1 MNKNKN
7 FPELNPKP
15 NFSEIE
21 ESILEDWNINNIF
34 QKSIDKNKNKEFVFY
49 DGPPFANGLPH
60 YGHLLTGFVKD
71 IIPRFQTM
79 IGNRVER
86 RFGWDCHGLPAEMES
101 EKELG
106 VSGRAEIIKYGV
118 ENFNNHCET
127 SVMKYTQEWEGSVKR
142 QARWVDFENDYKTM
156 DITYMESVIWAF
168 KELWKKGLVYEKDR
182 VMPYSWKAETPISN
196 FETRLDNS
204 YREREDPAVT
214 VTLKLSD
221 SVNFQNTSI
230 LIWTTTPWTLPSN
243 LALAVNENLDYLILN
258 NGVENF
264 IIGEFAYEKYA
275 EELSN
280 FSKIKVIKG
289 LDLLGLSYTPL
300 FDYFKD
306 TKNAF
311 KILSADFVNTDEGTG
326 IVHMAPGFGEDDQ
339 LICESNNIETVCPV
353 DSQGKFTSQVKDYEG
368 IMVFDAN
375 KKITDRLNECGA
387 LIKLENYKHNYP
399 HSWRTDEPLI
409 YKTLNS
415 WYVEVSSFKE
425 RMVELNEKINW
436 IPDHIKN
443 GAFGNWLSGARDWSI
458 SRNRFWGTPI
468 PVWKSDDPKYPRI
481 DVYGSL
487 DEIEKDF
494 GVRPINL
501 HRPHIDD
508 LVRPNPDDP
517 SGKSKMIRVEEVF
530 DCWFES
536 GSMPFAQVHYPF
548 ENKDWFDSH
557 FPADF
562 IVEYIAQTRGWFYT
576 LMVLS
581 TALFDRPP
589 FLNAIGHGV
598 VVDENGS
605 KLSKRL
611 KNYPNP
617 DEVFTKYGADALRW
631 FLVSS
636 PILRGQ
642 NLMMDSTGAGIDSS
656 LRQVIVP
663 LWNASYFFTL
673 YSNLENY
680 KPKLINTAQLSID
693 RYILSKLKAMSDLVK
708 ESLSEYNITDACE
721 AIFEFIEILNNW
733 YIRRSRNRFWGKADN
748 NDAKFAYDTLF
759 TILNVLLKVS
769 APLIPLTSEK
779 LYKNLN
785 QGKSVHL
792 EDWPNVSN
800 IKFDKNLIEEMD
812 IIRKI
817 VSSAL
822 SIRKLNKVRVRQ
834 PLQSLV
840 IQGKNHDWVKTYF
853 ELIQDEVNIKE
864 IILEAPSENKDM
876 LQLKINPRLLGP
888 RAGSKVQSIIKKS
901 KNGDWV
907 KKGDSVFVDDF
918 ELFDG
923 EYDIELLE
931 EEDLSTQSI
940 ETTDYIIK
948 LNLEITKELENEG
961 ISRDII
967 RAVQNIRREKN
978 FDISDNIVLLVKNN
992 NSLEKAISNYKEFI
1006 CRQVLAKE
1014 IKFQNFNETKKPDF
1028 KSTIQNFEVELVII
1042 KEV

>member
-1 MNKNKN
+1 MSKNKN

-21 ESILEDWNINNIF
+21 DSVLEDWSIDNVF
-34 QKSIDKNKNKEFVFY
+34 QKSINKNKNKEFVFY

-79 IGNRVER
+79 IGNKVER

-118 ENFNNHCET
+118 EKFNNHCET

-142 QARWVDFENDYKTM
+142 QARWVDFKNDYKTM

-168 KELWKKGLVYEKDR
+168 KELWKKGLIYEKDR

-214 VTLKLSD
+214 VKLKLSD
-221 SVNFQNTSI
+221 SENFQNTSI

-243 LALAVNENLDYLILN
+243 LALAVNENLDYVVLN
-258 NGVENF
+258 NGIENF
-264 IIGEFAYEKYA
+264 IIGNFAYEKYS
-275 EELSN
+275 EELSD
-280 FSKIKVIKG
+280 FSKVKTIKG
-289 LDLLGLSYTPL
+289 VDLLGLSYTPL

-311 KILSADFVNTDEGTG
+311 KVLSADFVNTEEGTG

-353 DSQGKFTSQVKDYEG
+353 DSKGKFTNQVKDYEG

-375 KKITDRLNECGA
+375 KIIIDRLNKYGS
-387 LIKLENYKHNYP
+387 LIRLENYKHNYP

-425 RMVELNEKINW
+425 RMVEHNEKINW
-436 IPDHIKN
+436 IPEHIKN

-468 PVWKSDDPKYPRI
+468 PVWKSDDPKYPRV

-494 GVRPINL
+494 GVRPSNL
-501 HRPHIDD
+501 HRPFIDN
-508 LVRPNPDDP
+508 LIRPNPDDP

-598 VVDENGS
+598 VVDENGL

-611 KNYPNP
+611 KNYPAP

-642 NLMMDSTGAGIDSS
+642 NLMMDSTGAGIDSA

-693 RYILSKLKAMSDLVK
+693 RYILSKLKMMSELVE
-708 ESLSEYNITDACE
+708 ESLSSYNITDACE
-721 AIFEFIEILNNW
+721 AIFEFIDVLNNW

-748 NDAKFAYDTLF
+748 NNAKFAYDTLF
-759 TILNVLLKVS
+759 TVLNILLKAS
-769 APLIPLTSEK
+769 APLIPLISEK

-785 QGKSVHL
+785 QGRSVHL
-792 EDWPNVSN
+792 ENWPDVSN
-800 IKFDKNLIEEMD
+800 IKFDKELIQEMD
-812 IIRKI
+812 TIRKI

-834 PLQSLV
+834 PLQNLV
-840 IQGKNHDWVKTYF
+840 IQGKNHDWIKTYF
-853 ELIQDEVNIKE
+853 ELIKEEVNIKE
-864 IILEAPSENKDM
+864 IILEVPSENEDM

-888 RAGSKVQSIIKKS
+888 RVGNKVQGIIKKS

-907 KKGDSVFVDDF
+907 KKGNTVFVDGF

-931 EEDLSTQSI
+931 IEDPSSQSI
-940 ETTDYIIK
+940 EATDYIIK

-967 RAVQNIRREKN
+967 RAVQNIRREKD
-978 FDISDNIVLLVKNN
+978 FDISDNISLLIKNN
-992 NSLEKAISNYKEFI
+992 NSLENVIFNFKEFI
-1006 CRQVLAKE
+1006 CRQVLAKD
-1014 IKFQNFNETKKPDF
+1014 IKFHDFQGINSDFNDK
-1028 KSTIQNFEVELVII
+1028 IQNFDVELFIS
-1042 KEV
+1042 KEI